1 MTKPVRLIVGIS
13 GASGA
18 IFGVRLLE
26 ALASLDVET
35 HLVMTSAAQLTLAHE
50 TDLRVADVLDLAD
63 AHYPSVAVDA
73 PIASGS
79 FQTAG
84 MIVAPCSVRALS
96 AIATGVTPGLLTRAA
111 DSAGA
116 GDSGSWGLHCPTW
129 SPAACSACA
138 SDLT

>member
-84 MIVAPCSVRALS
+84 MIVA
-96 AIATGVTPGLLTRAA
+96 
-111 DSAGA
+111 
-116 GDSGSWGLHCPTW
+116 
-129 SPAACSACA
+129 ACSACA